1 MTIPNFLPPTSA
13 PARRM
18 DMDDVSPDTPAIGAT
33 TPEFAALLARLANLD
48 DTARA
53 PAVNAA
59 PENGVSL
66 LDLVL
71 DGPTVSAGDATS
83 ANTTTDALR
92 YSILK
97 HGRASDARALV
108 GDIRPAGRDGSG
120 ARASSTA
127 GHTLARIAGK
137 RGTSVEQLLAMGD
150 LQGADARG
158 ALDAL
163 LAQAGTPQA
172 ALLAASANMIAPTG
186 DVSTPVRDTDALVPE
201 FRSRLERVI
210 ARMKSEYGQDVQV
223 VETVRSQDRQ
233 DFLFAQGRTR
243 AGDVVTWTRDS
254 AHTRGEAADVTIDGA
269 WTNAEGF
276 ARLQRIAREEGLRTL
291 GLRDPGHLEL
301 PKDGQSL
308 DAASASAAAVDRHNA
323 AMVSSTARVA
333 SIAGVAN
340 VAAVARVASTSAA
353 PESTSRLAAP
363 LAAYAAAGARTQADT
378 NSSSDARTNDDR
390 ASTTDRGGMRE
401 RGNGRVPDATAFT
414 TGTPMPSLTTTS
426 GHPIANVAPAG
437 AASADRV
444 SDLQQRREDAP
455 AAALSRMTLDV
466 DGADGTKQRITVDLR
481 GNIVDTH
488 ISTDAA
494 TADRLRM
501 RTAELQ
507 DALNSRGL
515 DSDSV
520 RITSVARVDQAETTR
535 LVGERAGL
543 RPAGANASSST
554 NNDATPQQ
562 QRERSPNAREWDK
575 QDDARRARDEQ
586 QQRADQRGRRS
597 TFNED
602 AS

>member
-1 MTIPNFLPPTSA
+1 MTIPNLLPPMPV
-13 PARRM
+13 PARRT
-18 DMDDVSPDTPAIGAT
+18 DVDDVGPDTPAVGAT
-33 TPEFAALLARLANLD
+33 TPEFAALLARLANID
-48 DTARA
+48 GASRV
-53 PAVNAA
+53 PAVKAA
-59 PENGVSL
+59 PQNGVSL

-71 DGPTVSAGDATS
+71 NAPTLSADDDATS
-83 ANTTTDALR
+83 ANTTSDALR
-92 YSILK
+92 YGILK
-97 HGRASDARALV
+97 HGRESTSRTKSIAAST
-108 GDIRPAGRDGSG
+108 S
-120 ARASSTA
+120 
-127 GHTLARIAGK
+127 GHTLARITGK

-150 LQGADARG
+150 VRGADARS

-172 ALLAASANMIAPTG
+172 ALLAASANASANMIAPTG
-186 DVSTPVRDTDALVPE
+186 DVTTPVRDTEALVPE

-308 DAASASAAAVDRHNA
+308 DAASATATAIDRRNA
-323 AMVSSTARVA
+323 ATVSGTARVA

-340 VAAVARVASTSAA
+340 VASVARVASTNSALD
-353 PESTSRLAAP
+353 STLRHATP
-363 LAAYAAAGARTQADT
+363 LAAYAAAGARTQADA
-378 NSSSDARTNDDR
+378 NSSGDSRTNDDR
-390 ASTTDRGGMRE
+390 ASTTDRGGVRE
-401 RGNGRVPDATAFT
+401 RGTRNAPDATAFT
-414 TGTPMPSLTTTS
+414 TATPMPSLTTMS
-426 GHPIANVAPAG
+426 GHPIARTAAPAG

-444 SDLQQRREDAP
+444 SDLQQRRDDAP

-488 ISTDAA
+488 ISTDTA
-494 TADRLRM
+494 TADQLRM

-515 DSDSV
+515 ESDSV
-520 RITSVARVDQAETTR
+520 RITSTARVDQAETTR

-543 RPAGANASSST
+543 RLVGADTSSSS
-554 NNDATPQQ
+554 NKDATPQQ
-562 QRERSPNAREWDK
+562 QRERSYNGREWDK
-575 QDDARRARDEQ
+575 HDDARRARDEQ

>member
-1 MTIPNFLPPTSA
+1 MTIPNMLPPTFA
-13 PARRM
+13 TARRT
-18 DMDDVSPDTPAIGAT
+18 DMDDVSAETPAMNAT
-33 TPEFAALLARLANLD
+33 TPEFAAMLARLANMD
-48 DTARA
+48 GASRVPPVT
-53 PAVNAA
+53 PP

-71 DGPTVSAGDATS
+71 DTPTVSADDD
-83 ANTTTDALR
+83 TTRAQITTETLR
-92 YSILK
+92 YGILN
-97 HGRASDARALV
+97 GRASTSRAKSVAMSIMSDRAVV
-108 GDIRPAGRDGSG
+108 GEIRPASRELGETRDSNN
-120 ARASSTA
+120 AR
-127 GHTLARIAGK
+127 HTLARIAGK
-137 RGTSVEQLLAMGD
+137 RGSSVEQLLAMGD
-150 LQGADARG
+150 VQGADART

-172 ALLAASANMIAPTG
+172 ALLAASANTMTPTG
-186 DVSTPVRDTDALVPE
+186 DVTTPVRDTEALMPE

-243 AGDVVTWTRDS
+243 AGDVVTWTRES

-301 PKDGQSL
+301 PRDGQAL
-308 DAASASAAAVDRHNA
+308 DAASTIATAIDRRNAAAV
-323 AMVSSTARVA
+323 SGTARVA
-333 SIAGVAN
+333 TIANVAN
-340 VAAVARVASTSAA
+340 VASVARVASTNSA
-353 PESTSRLAAP
+353 PDTTSRQTAP
-363 LAAYAAAGARTQADT
+363 LTGYAAADARTQADT
-378 NSSSDARTNDDR
+378 NGSSDTRTNEDR
-390 ASTTDRGGMRE
+390 TATTHRGGVRE
-401 RGNGRVPDATAFT
+401 RGIGNAPDATAFT
-414 TGTPMPSLTTTS
+414 TATPMPSLTTNNTQS
-426 GHPIANVAPAG
+426 IVRNAAPAG

-444 SDLQQRREDAP
+444 SDLQQQRDDAP

-488 ISTDAA
+488 ISTDTT
-494 TADRLRM
+494 TADQLRM

-507 DALNSRGL
+507 DALHSRGL
-515 DSDSV
+515 ESDSV
-520 RITSVARVDQAETTR
+520 RITSTVRVDSAETTR
-535 LVGERAGL
+535 
-543 RPAGANASSST
+543 
-554 NNDATPQQ
+554 Q
-562 QRERSPNAREWDK
+562 QRERAPNAREWEK
-575 QDDARRARDEQ
+575 HDDARQARDEQ

-597 TFNED
+597 TFKED